1 MSFDEPALLT
11 IMLSPSTKSPSGRQN
26 GDLFPPMPQLLTHSR
41 KVVAQKHVALRKAC
55 PKCVFIKRNIRRLRR
70 RGI

>member
-11 IMLSPSTKSPSGRQN
+11 IMLSPSTKKPLRAAERGFISAN
-26 GDLFPPMPQLLTHSR
+26 AQLLAHGG

-55 PKCVFIKRNIRRLRR
+55 PKCVFKVQYPPPRR